1 MLSASAAASLVV
13 ACVASSDTETPE
25 RLGQAAEAIAM
36 SAVSPIDKV
45 YVKGVAAP
53 LDVETEYL
61 PQVVC
66 CENGGA
72 PAEALKAQAVMAR
85 TYMAF
90 SYFQGG
96 KGASAAKPLTGT
108 TADQAYFC
116 TAKVSQ
122 GCTDAVSATKGQV
135 TTFTD
140 TKGVLSMNV
149 TFFVDGPKPACLSS
163 KSCTCPKPSPTT
175 KMTPDAHPADCA
187 CFTFA
192 SMGAANPAYVTY
204 NWANAGA
211 AVMRSSIGG
220 TDPGNRG
227 CGSQNI
233 QSCLA
238 YAGWG
243 YADQLRF
250 FYGQDIAL
258 RHMDGSSVEGD
269 PMMGSSSSG
278 AATSSGGSS
287 SDGQQATPGDAYAPP
302 SGSRDDG
309 GGGCS
314 AARTPASAG
323 VPFALGLAAAVG
335 LLRRRMQRR
344 QAPPAHSA

>member
-1 MLSASAAASLVV
+1 
-13 ACVASSDTETPE
+13 
-25 RLGQAAEAIAM
+25 M

-45 YVKGVAAP
+45 YVKGVTAP
-53 LDVETEYL
+53 LDVESEYL

-96 KGASAAKPLTGT
+96 KGTSAAKPFTGT

-116 TAKVSQ
+116 SVKVSQ
-122 GCTDAVSATKGQV
+122 ACKDAVAATRGQV

-140 TKGVLSMNV
+140 AKGVLSMNI
-149 TFFVDGPKPACLSS
+149 TFFVDGPRAACLSQ
-163 KSCTCPKPSPTT
+163 KSCACPKPSPTT
-175 KMTPDAHPADCA
+175 KMTPDDHPADCA

-204 NWANAGA
+204 NWSNSGA
-211 AVMRSSIGG
+211 AVTRSSIGG

-250 FYGQDIAL
+250 FYGQDITL
-258 RHMDGSSVEGD
+258 RHMDGSPVEGSG
-269 PMMGSSSSG
+269 PAGGASSSSG
-278 AATSSGGSS
+278 GAPGGPSGG
-287 SDGQQATPGDAYAPP
+287 GQQAEPSHSYASP
-302 SGSRDDG
+302 SGARDDG
-309 GGGCS
+309 DGGCHVSSS
-314 AARTPASAG
+314 ALRGTRGPLLVA
-323 VPFALGLAAAVG
+323 LAAAAAFV
-335 LLRRRMQRR
+335 RRRRLRASRR
-344 QAPPAHSA
+344 SVLFSTRT